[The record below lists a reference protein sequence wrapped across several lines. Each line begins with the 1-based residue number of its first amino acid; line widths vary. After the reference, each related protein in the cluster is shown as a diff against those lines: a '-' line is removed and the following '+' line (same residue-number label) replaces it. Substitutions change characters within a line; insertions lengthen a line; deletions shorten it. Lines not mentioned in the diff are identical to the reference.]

1 MDFNR
6 TYIAIRTRGILEI
19 LDLSLHVVRD
29 HFVPLL
35 ALWLVGV
42 LPFVAANWL
51 ATGWMTTDYFDI
63 QYLTLYFFTIAFL
76 IVNQAQIAT
85 VFMTTYLGEAMF
97 SQRPS
102 VWTCIKQTLRTNP
115 WIIWF
120 HGFYRGVI
128 PAFAIVLMITEE
140 TRGDSFGWLYALFVL
155 MVLFGLIVRSI
166 RPFGLEILLLEKTP
180 VRSSQPNGINY
191 RARSSGLH
199 GANSDLPGRFIAMAI
214 FSVFLTVSFF
224 GSMMLI
230 DSWLNLHV
238 GDSSVPSLIY
248 LPLSMW
254 IVAGLLA
261 IVRFLSYIDIRIR
274 QEGWEVE
281 LRMRTES
288 MRLEKVL
295 G

>member
-19 LDLSLHVVRD
+19 LDLSMHVVRD

-42 LPFVAANWL
+42 LPFAAANWL
-51 ATGWMTTDYFDI
+51 AIGWMTADYFDI

-76 IVNQAQIAT
+76 IMNQAQVT
-85 VFMTTYLGEAMF
+85 TLFMTTYLGEAMF
-97 SQRPS
+97 AQRPS
-102 VWTCIKQTLRTNP
+102 IWTCIKQTLRVNP
-115 WIIWF
+115 WLVWF
-120 HGFYRGVI
+120 QGFYRCVI
-128 PAFAIVLMITEE
+128 PAFAIVLMIGED
-140 TRGDSFGWLYALFVL
+140 TRGESFGWLYTLFVL
-155 MVLFGLIVRSI
+155 LVFFGLIVRSI

-180 VRSSQPNGINY
+180 VRSRQPGGIDY

-199 GANSDLPGRFIAMAI
+199 GSNSELPGRFVAMGMFA
-214 FSVFLTVSFF
+214 VFLTVSFF
-224 GSMMLI
+224 GSMMLM

-238 GDSSVPSLIY
+238 GDASVPALIY

-254 IVAGLLA
+254 MVAGLLA
-261 IVRFLSYIDIRIR
+261 IVRFLSYIDVRIR